1 MSSISPKRQWL
12 SQQLTADPSGTAK
25 TVRSSFMHQECR
37 PFHFLQ
43 RPLMKKRFASYSR
56 KHLVEKLQRYVRSC
70 VGYLCSLVSTMIS
83 LVYSRPRILDISI
96 VQSRLVKRDN
106 SDGVP
111 KTCVASP
118 ELAKDGSDVLAFVG
132 ARGGPRHVAAGEGMA
147 LATKR

>member
-1 MSSISPKRQWL
+1 M
-12 SQQLTADPSGTAK
+12 
-25 TVRSSFMHQECR
+25 
-37 PFHFLQ
+37 
-43 RPLMKKRFASYSR
+43 
-56 KHLVEKLQRYVRSC
+56 
-70 VGYLCSLVSTMIS
+70 GYLCSLVSTMIS

-132 ARGGPRHVAAGEGMA
+132 ARGGPRHVAAGEGMT